1 LKVVKSTPSKL
12 GLVREPVLTSQV
24 EVEVEQEIEVG
35 LTHGSHVLTSQVEIE
50 RLFLYNGRL
59 FFFGAFMFLSEA
71 FFLLWANEFML
82 CLRLLSLIKKQLQR
96 PKTLT

>member
-1 LKVVKSTPSKL
+1 VKSTPSKL

-50 RLFLYNGRL
+50 RLFLYNGRH
-59 FFFGAFMFLSEA
+59 FIFFGAFMFLSGV